1 VTPDPDS
8 TQTSAG
14 QPAAD
19 DSPGAAFGASA
30 QASAGSGG
38 PTPQERA
45 AALVDERPEVAVGAA
60 FGGGLLL
67 ALILKRLAR

>member
-1 VTPDPDS
+1 MTPDTDS

-19 DSPGAAFGASA
+19 DSPGVAGPSA
-30 QASAGSGG
+30 PISTGSGG

-67 ALILKRLAR
+67 AMILKRLAR